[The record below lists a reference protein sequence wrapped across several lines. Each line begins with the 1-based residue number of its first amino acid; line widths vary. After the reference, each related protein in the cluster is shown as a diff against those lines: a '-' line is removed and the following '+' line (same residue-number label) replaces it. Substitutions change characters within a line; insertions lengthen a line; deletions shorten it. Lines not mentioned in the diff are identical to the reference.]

1 MHMHDAA
8 DIHASYSSYI
18 IMHVCS
24 ITVVYKEY
32 VYTCMHAC
40 MTVYIY
46 IHYIINEHIYKL
58 S

>member
-46 IHYIINEHIYKL
+46 TLHYK
-58 S
+58 